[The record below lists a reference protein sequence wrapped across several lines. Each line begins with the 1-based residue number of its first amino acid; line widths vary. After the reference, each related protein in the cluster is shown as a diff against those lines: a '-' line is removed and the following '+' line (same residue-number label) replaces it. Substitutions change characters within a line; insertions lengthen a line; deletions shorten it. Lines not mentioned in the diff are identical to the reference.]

1 MATML
6 WRSSETPRTTLLG
19 SIHFLDSQPL
29 PEWATAPAKAAEAVI
44 YEVAIPESVRFP
56 ELPARMTVSA
66 LAPRLAPAIKNLS
79 KRLSLDYAAL
89 DRISPFSLL
98 TVLEMNLLPQDHSVL
113 SGVER
118 VLPLNVK
125 PSHLETLEDQ
135 FAAIG
140 GAPLAEQLGAL
151 KHFLQDTKHYPARM
165 RAAAAAAWRKG
176 DLAALSEA
184 LELPRLWS
192 GFPEITRSLFTDRN
206 KRWVEPLLRAI
217 RESEQAK
224 RELLIVVG
232 CGHLF
237 GPDNVPSILAEHGY
251 SFHQE

>member
-29 PEWATAPAKAAEAVI
+29 PEWATAPARAAEAVI
-44 YEVAIPESVRFP
+44 YEVAIPESVLFP
-56 ELPARMTVSA
+56 ELPAKMKVSA
-66 LAPRLAPAIKNLS
+66 LAPGLTPAIKSLTKHLN
-79 KRLSLDYAAL
+79 LDYAAL
-89 DRISPFSLL
+89 DRIFPFSLL
-98 TVLEMNLLPQDHSVL
+98 TVLAMNLLPQDHSVL

-135 FAAIG
+135 FAALG

-151 KHFLQDTKHYPARM
+151 KHFLQDTKRYPARM
-165 RAAAAAAWRKG
+165 RAAAAAWRKG

-184 LELPRLWS
+184 LELPHLWS

-217 RESEQAK
+217 QESEQAE

-237 GPDNVPSILAEHGY
+237 GPDNVPGLLAEHGY